1 MAASLKIRNS
11 FHLLTRFLNSASLPR
26 RRWLET
32 IAYEELRAHP
42 DKPHTSTAVFI
53 HGFLGS
59 ARNWRSF
66 SRNLLASL
74 SDSSPN
80 SNWRTVMLDMR
91 NHGKST
97 ERKLNPPHNM
107 DNAAK
112 DLADLVKAEGWSW
125 PEVVIGHSMGGKVAL
140 QFAESCSRGDYG
152 HSALSPKQ
160 VFLLFSIAIASYK
173 FNGLMSFVS
182 LFIPP
187 EEQLW
192 VLDSVPGEVNP
203 ENSNEE
209 VRDVLATLQSIPSQ
223 IPSRKWLVSHL
234 MGLGYSKA
242 LSDWIG
248 TNLKKVGDHDTW
260 IFDLQNAKEMEKSYW
275 DLLENPPKDMEIV
288 IVRAEKSDRWDQDAI
303 ERIQK
308 LASRGGSDS
317 LGKVSFCVLPNAGHW
332 VHVDNPKGLLEIVAS
347 KISSL

>member
-1 MAASLKIRNS
+1 MAASLRSRNS
-11 FHLLTRFLNSASLPR
+11 FHHLTRFLNSASLPR
-26 RRWLET
+26 RRWLQT
-32 IAYEELRAHP
+32 VAYEELRAHP
-42 DKPHTSTAVFI
+42 DKPYTSTAVFI

-59 ARNWRSF
+59 SRNWRSF

-74 SDSSPN
+74 SNSSPS

-91 NHGKST
+91 NHGKSA
-97 ERKLNPPHNM
+97 ERELNPPHNI
-107 DNAAK
+107 DSAAK
-112 DLADLVKAEGWSW
+112 DLADLVKAEGWPW
-125 PEVVIGHSMGGKVAL
+125 PEVVLGHSMGGKVAL
-140 QFAESCSRGDYG
+140 HFAESCSRGDYG

-160 VFLLFSIAIASYK
+160 
-173 FNGLMSFVS
+173 
-182 LFIPP
+182 
-187 EEQLW
+187 LW
-192 VLDSVPGEVNP
+192 VLDSVPGEVNS

-209 VRDVLATLQSIPSQ
+209 VRDVLATLQSLPSQ

-248 TNLKKVGDHDTW
+248 TNLKKVGDHETW
-260 IFDLQNAKEMEKSYW
+260 IFDLQNAKEMFDSYCEKSYW
-275 DLLENPPKDMEIV
+275 NLLENPPKGMEII

-308 LASRGGSDS
+308 LAIRGETDS

-347 KISSL
+347 KIASH

>member
-1 MAASLKIRNS
+1 MAASLRNRNS
-11 FHLLTRFLNSASLPR
+11 FDFHLLTSFLNSPILPR

-42 DKPHTSTAVFI
+42 DKPYTSTAVFI

-74 SDSSPN
+74 SNSSPS

-91 NHGKST
+91 NHGKSS

-107 DNAAK
+107 ENAAK

-125 PEVVIGHSMGGKVAL
+125 PEVVLGHSMGGKVAL
-140 QFAESCSRGDYG
+140 QFAESCCRGDYG
-152 HSALSPKQ
+152 DSALRPK
-160 VFLLFSIAIASYK
+160 
-173 FNGLMSFVS
+173 
-182 LFIPP
+182 
-187 EEQLW
+187 QLW
-192 VLDSVPGEVNP
+192 VLDSVPGEINP

-209 VRDVLATLQSIPSQ
+209 VRDVLATLQSLPSQ

-248 TNLKKVGDHDTW
+248 TNLKKVGDHETW
-260 IFDLQNAKEMEKSYW
+260 IFDLQNAKEMFDSYWEKSYW
-275 DLLENPPKDMEIV
+275 NLLENPPKGMEIV

-303 ERIQK
+303 ERIEK
-308 LASRGGSDS
+308 LARRGGSDS
-317 LGKVSFCVLPNAGHW
+317 LGKVSFCLLPNAGHW

-347 KISSL
+347 KIATL

>member
-1 MAASLKIRNS
+1 MVASLRTRNS
-11 FHLLTRFLNSASLPR
+11 PHLLIRFLNSATLPR
-26 RRWLET
+26 RRWLGT
-32 IAYEELRAHP
+32 VAYEELRAHP
-42 DKPHTSTAVFI
+42 EKPYTSTAVFI

-59 ARNWRSF
+59 SRNWRSF

-74 SDSSPN
+74 SNSSPS

-97 ERKLNPPHNM
+97 ERKLNPPHNIET
-107 DNAAK
+107 AAK
-112 DLADLVKAEGWSW
+112 DLADLVKAEGWPW
-125 PEVVIGHSMGGKVAL
+125 PEVVVGHSMGGKVAL

-152 HSALSPKQ
+152 HAVLSPK
-160 VFLLFSIAIASYK
+160 
-173 FNGLMSFVS
+173 
-182 LFIPP
+182 
-187 EEQLW
+187 QLW

-203 ENSNEE
+203 GNTNDE
-209 VRDVLATLQSIPSQ
+209 VRNVLATLQSLPSQ
-223 IPSRKWLVSHL
+223 FPSRKWLVNHL

-248 TNLKKVGDHDTW
+248 TNLKKVGDHETW
-260 IFDLQNAKEMEKSYW
+260 IFDLENAKEMFDSYCEKSYW
-275 DLLENPPKDMEIV
+275 NLLEKPPKGMEIV

-308 LASRGGSDS
+308 LANRGGSDS

-347 KISSL
+347 KIASL

>member
-1 MAASLKIRNS
+1 MAASLGNRNS
-11 FHLLTRFLNSASLPR
+11 FHLLTRFLNSPSLH

-42 DKPHTSTAVFI
+42 DKPYTSTAVFI

-66 SRNLLASL
+66 SRNLLHSL
-74 SDSSPN
+74 SNSSPS
-80 SNWRTVMLDMR
+80 SNWRMVMLDMR
-91 NHGKST
+91 NHGQST
-97 ERKLNPPHNM
+97 ERKLNPPHDL
-107 DNAAK
+107 DNTAK
-112 DLADLVKAEGWSW
+112 DLADLVKAEGWCW

-140 QFAESCSRGDYG
+140 QFAENCSRGDYG
-152 HSALSPKQ
+152 DSALWPK
-160 VFLLFSIAIASYK
+160 
-173 FNGLMSFVS
+173 
-182 LFIPP
+182 
-187 EEQLW
+187 QLW

-209 VRDVLATLQSIPSQ
+209 VRDVLATLQSLPSQ
-223 IPSRKWLVSHL
+223 FPSRKWLVSHL

-248 TNLKKVGDHDTW
+248 SNLKKVGDHETW
-260 IFDLQNAKEMEKSYW
+260 LFDLQSAKEMFDSYCIKSYW
-275 DLLENPPKDMEIV
+275 NLLENPPKGMEIV
-288 IVRAEKSDRWDQDAI
+288 IVRAEKSDRWDQGAI

-308 LASRGGSDS
+308 LSSRGGNES

-347 KISSL
+347 KIESL